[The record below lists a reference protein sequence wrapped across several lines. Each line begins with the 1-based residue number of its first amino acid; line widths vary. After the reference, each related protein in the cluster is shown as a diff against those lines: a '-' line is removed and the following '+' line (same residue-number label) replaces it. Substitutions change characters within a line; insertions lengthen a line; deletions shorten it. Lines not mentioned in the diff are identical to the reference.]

1 MRINRVK
8 LIAEMARQDMTVNRL
23 TELSGVSRVTITGVT
38 SGQTCSPDTAAKLA
52 KGLNVP
58 ITEILEREA

>member
-23 TELSGVSRVTITGVT
+23 TELSGVPRVTITGVR
-38 SGQTCSPDTAAKLA
+38 SGKTCSPDTAAKLA

>member
-23 TELSGVSRVTITGVT
+23 TELSGVS
-38 SGQTCSPDTAAKLA
+38 SFH
-52 KGLNVP
+52 GLLLV
-58 ITEILEREA
+58 

>member
-23 TELSGVSRVTITGVT
+23 TELSGVSRVTITVP
-38 SGQTCSPDTAAKLA
+38 QTPPPSWPRA
-52 KGLNVP
+52 
-58 ITEILEREA
+58 